1 MDPTKSELAFEERM
15 LPKLNRECKSANKLD
30 TQRALKSLT
39 DIVHSP
45 EKIAET
51 IQTGLFDTVGELLKS
66 DDDMSRNLA
75 SEIFSVM
82 TTHNI
87 GRTAG
92 IKFIPHLASL
102 FKG

>member
-1 MDPTKSELAFEERM
+1 M
-15 LPKLNRECKSANKLD
+15 C
-30 TQRALKSLT
+30 
-39 DIVHSP
+39 
-45 EKIAET
+45 
-51 IQTGLFDTVGELLKS
+51 
-66 DDDMSRNLA
+66 RNLA

-102 FKG
+102 FKGKSSTQTKLRITKNFRFKLIDSCKCS

>member
-1 MDPTKSELAFEERM
+1 LIK
-15 LPKLNRECKSANKLD
+15 
-30 TQRALKSLT
+30 
-39 DIVHSP
+39 
-45 EKIAET
+45 KIAET

-66 DDDMSRNLA
+66 DDDMCRNLA

-92 IKFIPHLASL
+92 IKFIPHLAGL
-102 FKG
+102 FKGKKKIQTLPNTSPTVRKQRLII